1 MKKSI
6 LVIGGGGR
14 EHAIIY
20 ALSRSPEAGKIYCAP
35 GNAGIAALAEC
46 HPEIK
51 ATDLDG
57 VVAFVRS
64 HPDIYMTVVAPDD
77 PLALGMVDR
86 LEAEGFRAFGPR
98 AAAARLEASK
108 SFAKDLM
115 KKYGIPTAAYEVF
128 TDYDAARA
136 YIDGCRYPVVL
147 KADGLALGKGVLIC
161 ETHEQAV
168 AGLKEIMLDKAFG
181 SAGNTLV
188 VEDFLTGFECSAL
201 AFCDGKTV
209 VPMTTSQDHKRALD
223 GNKGLNTGG
232 MGTFSPSYKV
242 SPEMEKRI
250 YDEVLRPTLDGLI
263 SEGVEFKGVL
273 YAGLMI
279 NGDDIR
285 VLEFNARFGDP
296 ETQVIL
302 PRLATDL
309 LEIFDACIDGTLDK
323 VRIEWTGNAAVCIV
337 AASGGYPEAYE
348 KGKEITIGDMDDNVI
363 VFHAGTAFKDGKLVT
378 NGGRVLGVTALA
390 PTLREARDLAYAN
403 IRKVHFDK
411 MHYRKDILS
420 EL

>member
-1 MKKSI
+1 MKKNI

-14 EHAIIY
+14 EHAIIH

-242 SPEMEKRI
+242 SPEMKKRI

>member
-1 MKKSI
+1 MKKNI

-14 EHAIIY
+14 EHAIIH

-128 TDYDAARA
+128 TDYDAASA